1 MKKRALAVAARHLIW
16 THVALGAT
24 LAGPVFAQTAQT
36 APATG
41 SGTNPAAGAAA
52 APAAASGSSTITTTT
67 DEHGTQAKLKTFE
80 VTGSLIRQTDKTG
93 FNAVQTVTQK
103 DITQSGETTV
113 AGYLQSL
120 SANSASS
127 WGETTP
133 FNLAPG
139 GAGIALRGLSEKYTL
154 VLIDGQRAAPYA
166 FGSNGTD
173 TFFDID
179 TIPTNMVDRIEV
191 VKSGGVSQYGSDAI
205 AGVVNI
211 ITKHDYQGLQLDG
224 SLGGAAQGVD
234 GTVKFN
240 VLGGFG
246 NLASDGYNVTAAA
259 SFYRASGLT
268 LGDRSTTDA
277 LDYSALG
284 GPNVSPLSYLA
295 SPTGVLQAP
304 KNCFGSV
311 GSPNPA
317 SEFAGGA
324 TGTVCQPPN
333 AASAYSLA
341 PQVDRSNLKV
351 HADFKINDTT
361 QAWVDAWESYDTTQ
375 LSKGYAY
382 LGTAAPGVTAP
393 TVYSPSAGYGLFNNQ
408 TSDGY
413 TVNYAF
419 PNQVVQN
426 TDSNFYRVSTGVKG
440 EIDTSSIGN
449 WNWEASVGHSQS
461 TVTNTVSNQLNA
473 NVLGTYLSGVT
484 ASTFDGNTLQ
494 NLPGLYGTTSQLAI
508 SKLET
513 VDASI
518 STPNLFHLPT
528 GDVGAGF
535 GTQFQHQ
542 SEYVGPGSYNYLN
555 PYLQSVDGERNVAAV
570 FYQFDI
576 PLLDNLK
583 FSQSG
588 RYDHYSDVGGAFSPR
603 FALRYQPIQAL
614 TAYAS
619 YDRGFRAPTLIEA
632 DQKVNAVFQSVTVNG
647 SNYNVPEFITGN
659 PNLAPERTKNY
670 NLGFELSPTR
680 NTDVGLDWYRISVSN
695 VIGTPNPT
703 SEVAADIAQTGS
715 APAFITE
722 QFENLGTMRTDGFE
736 ATFRQALPTQLG
748 TFTLAADWA
757 WVWHFDLA
765 NGPGQPSVNLAGNNL
780 GIDTVFG
787 ASFPRWKGNTSVNWV
802 STNRNWNATLTWQYT
817 GPYAQAAGSPGSVGS
832 YSQFNLFASY
842 SGIKHWTLYAG
853 INNIFNHKPPYDAL
867 WPYVDGSF
875 YDSSLYSD
883 LGVYAQIGATY
894 KF

>member
-16 THVALGAT
+16 TNVALGAA
-24 LAGPVFAQTAQT
+24 LAGPAFAQT
-36 APATG
+36 APAADA
-41 SGTNPAAGAAA
+41 GTNPGAAAGAAA
-52 APAAASGSSTITTTT
+52 APAAASGSSATTTTT
-67 DEHGTQAKLKTFE
+67 DEHGTKAKLKTFE

-93 FNAVQTVTQK
+93 FNAVQTVSQK
-103 DITQSGETTV
+103 DIMQSGETTV

-127 WGETTP
+127 WGESTP

-154 VLIDGQRAAPYA
+154 VLVDGQRAAPYA

-191 VKSGGVSQYGSDAI
+191 VKTGGVSQYGSDAI

-224 SLGGAAQGVD
+224 SLGGAAQGVN

-240 VLGGFG
+240 ALGGFG
-246 NLASDGYNVTAAA
+246 NLTSDGYNVTAAA
-259 SFYRASGLT
+259 SFYRASGVT
-268 LGDRSTTDA
+268 LDQRSTTDG

-284 GPNVSPLSYLA
+284 GPNVSPLSYLM
-295 SPTGVLQAP
+295 SPGGVLQAP

-311 GSPNPA
+311 TAPNPA
-317 SEFAGGA
+317 SEFVGGS

-333 AASAYSLA
+333 PASAYSLT
-341 PQVDRSNLKV
+341 PQVDRANVKV

-375 LSKGYAY
+375 LSRGYAY

-393 TVYSPSAGYGLFNNQ
+393 TIYSPSAGYGLFTNQ

-413 TVNYAF
+413 GVNYAF
-419 PNQVVQN
+419 PNAQVQD

-440 EIDTSSIGN
+440 EFDTSSIGT
-449 WNWEASVGHSQS
+449 WNWQASAGHSQS
-461 TVTNTVSNQLNA
+461 TVTNSISNQLNA
-473 NVLGTYLSGVT
+473 NVLGNYLSGVT
-484 ASTFDGNTLQ
+484 ASNFDGNTLE

-513 VDASI
+513 LDASI

-535 GTQFQHQ
+535 GAQFQHQ
-542 SEYVGPGSYNYLN
+542 SEYVGPGSYAYLN
-555 PYLQSVDGERNVAAV
+555 PYLQSVDGQRNVGAV

-614 TAYAS
+614 TAYAT

-647 SNYNVPEFITGN
+647 TNYNVPEFITGN
-659 PNLAPERTKNY
+659 PNLSPERTKNY

-680 NTDVGLDWYRISVSN
+680 NTDVGFDWYRISVSN

-703 SEVAADIAQTGS
+703 SEVAGDIAQTGA
-715 APAFITE
+715 APAFINE
-722 QFENLGTMRTDGFE
+722 QFENLGTLRTDGFE

-765 NGPGQPSVNLAGNNL
+765 NGPGQPSSNLAGNNL

-787 ASFPRWKGNTSVNWV
+787 ASFPRWKGNTSLNWV
-802 STNRNWNATLTWQYT
+802 SPNRNWNTTLTWQYT
-817 GPYAQAAGSPGSVGS
+817 GPYSQAILGTGSVGS

-842 SGIKHWTLYAG
+842 TGIKHWTLYAG

-867 WPYVDGSF
+867 WPYVDGNF

-883 LGVYAQIGATY
+883 LGIYAQIGATY